1 MVAIQELHVAG
12 FATCQFTLRAKAAA
26 ARLAKEQP
34 ELFSFDDC
42 LTFETRGKYKCFL
55 ASEAVDEP
63 FADVPRALEHTACP
77 FVWMDNNTFIGGSKE
92 MVAFVEDR
100 IGEEKAAEPQLVAEA
115 EVKNVEAVAVTKT
128 EEANPLAETVKL
140 QGERIASLESE
151 VASIKAAMLEASSI
165 FAAATKSQIA

>member
-77 FVWMDNNTFIGGSKE
+77 FVWMNNNDFIGGSRE

-100 IGEEKAAEPQLVAEA
+100 IGEEKAAEPELEAEA
-115 EVKNVEAVAVTKT
+115 KNAESVVAVEKT
-128 EEANPLAETVKL
+128 DEANPLAETVKL
-140 QGERIASLESE
+140 QGERITSLESE
-151 VASIKAAMLEASSI
+151 LASLKAAMLEASSI
-165 FAAATKSQIA
+165 FAAATRSQIA